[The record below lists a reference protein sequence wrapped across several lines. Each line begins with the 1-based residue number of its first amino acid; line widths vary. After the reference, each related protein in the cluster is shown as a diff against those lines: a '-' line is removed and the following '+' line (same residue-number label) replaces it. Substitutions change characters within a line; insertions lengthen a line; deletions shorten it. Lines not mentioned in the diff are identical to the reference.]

1 MALTTTVTKKS
12 VSLSQPKMWMITL
25 NMSLKDNAVEVLNK
39 DYSIRYKTGDSISD
53 KVAKFIELMQAD
65 INWYKSEQLIYN
77 NIQLD
82 TAVTNVQAGLVV

>member
-39 DYSIRYKTGDSISD
+39 DYSVKYKTGDSVPS
-53 KVAKFIELMQAD
+53 KTVTFIELMQAD
-65 INWYKSEQLIYN
+65 INGYKSEQLIYN

-82 TAVTNVQAGLVV
+82 TVVTNVQAGLVV